1 MTSPNF
7 VESSGP
13 GLSPGHD
20 LVVKRDNNIFEVG
33 SREGAYT
40 ECAVTLQRVLR
51 EKIQVVEQD

>member
-1 MTSPNF
+1 MTSLNF

-51 EKIQVVEQD
+51 EKSQVVEQA

>member
-1 MTSPNF
+1 MTSLNF
-7 VESSGP
+7 VESLGP

-40 ECAVTLQRVLR
+40 EFAVTLQRVLR
-51 EKIQVVEQD
+51 EENEAVGQA

>member
-1 MTSPNF
+1 MTFPNF
-7 VESSGP
+7 IESPGP

-40 ECAVTLQRVLR
+40 EFAVTFQRVLR
-51 EKIQVVEQD
+51 EKIQAVEQA